1 MERFKSVSLAKPW
14 TAALTAGLLASITW
28 LPQAA
33 RGELVYEDSPAAASA
48 AAASAD
54 TARVDERGV
63 LRQALS
69 SSERARAT
77 RQAQAVAAPAQP
89 VVMQAPAQ
97 QVVMQAPAPVA
108 VVSQPQVMAA
118 QEPVV
123 AEAAPEQ
130 SAAPARQGDSV
141 EDLRNMNKTEL
152 MRRERVREELRNED
166 ALQERLEEL
175 RLRDEK
181 RRTDQILGVAGASGS
196 TGATGAAGS
205 AVNLPTP
212 LYGGVQEEAVSA
224 PVTERPGQAP
234 RSPQMAAP
242 AQAVAAS
249 NGGPQLAGISGV
261 NAADQAASPSVMTAS
276 MDLDKPKDKSVFY
289 VMPRAGLGAMS
300 SSGGYDVNPKFAGG
314 VSVGVATSEYL
325 SFELGYTYA
334 EYGVNIASSNP
345 FVQQMQVMQN
355 YYGNGQGSSNT
366 LAFKQNVVDIGMKL
380 HLMDS
385 SSRVR
390 PFVGG
395 GGAWSKGFINYDQ
408 QILSNLKAAYPGFQ
422 NSPLMNDYELTSY
435 MGYITGGLDV
445 KMSPSITLDFMAKYY
460 AVLSNSEN
468 GNLLNYAFYNPNMA
482 TQSPEKQAV
491 GGSMGKAN
499 FFTLMGGVSFAF

>member
-1 MERFKSVSLAKPW
+1 MERFKSLSLARPW
-14 TAALTAGLLASITW
+14 TAAMTAGLMASMTW

-33 RGELVYEDSPAAASA
+33 RGELVYEDSPAAAA
-48 AAASAD
+48 AAAPSAD
-54 TARVDERGV
+54 AVRAEERGV

-77 RQAQAVAAPAQP
+77 RQAQVAVPAQAPA
-89 VVMQAPAQ
+89 AQ
-97 QVVMQAPAPVA
+97 QVVIQAPAPVA
-108 VVSQPQVMAA
+108 VAPQTQTFAA
-118 QEPVV
+118 EAPVV
-123 AEAAPEQ
+123 AEAAPE
-130 SAAPARQGDSV
+130 AAPARQGDSV

-152 MRRERVREELRNED
+152 MRRARVREELRNED

-196 TGATGAAGS
+196 TAATGAAGS
-205 AVNLPTP
+205 AVNLPAP
-212 LYGGVQEEAVSA
+212 LYGQVQEEAVSA

-234 RSPQMAAP
+234 RSPQMVAP
-242 AQAVAAS
+242 AQAVAGPS
-249 NGGPQLAGISGV
+249 GGPQLAGISSM
-261 NAADQAASPSVMTAS
+261 NSADQVSPSTMTAS

-300 SSGGYDVNPKFAGG
+300 NSGGYDVSPKYAGG
-314 VSVGVATSEYL
+314 VSVGVATSEFL

-334 EYGVNIASSNP
+334 EYGVNIGSSNP
-345 FVQQMQVMQN
+345 FVQQIQGMQN
-355 YYGNGQGSSNT
+355 YYGNGQNSNT
-366 LAFKQNVVDIGMKL
+366 LAYKQNVVDIGMKL

-408 QILSNLKAAYPGFQ
+408 QILNNLKQSYPGFQ
-422 NSPLMNDYELTSY
+422 NTPLMNDYELTSY
-435 MGYITGGLDV
+435 MGYISGGLDV
-445 KMSPSITLDFMAKYY
+445 KMSQNITLDFMAKYY
-460 AVLSNSEN
+460 AVLSSSEN
-468 GNLLNYAFYNPNMA
+468 SNLLNYAFYNPNLA

-491 GGSMGKAN
+491 GGSMGKTN